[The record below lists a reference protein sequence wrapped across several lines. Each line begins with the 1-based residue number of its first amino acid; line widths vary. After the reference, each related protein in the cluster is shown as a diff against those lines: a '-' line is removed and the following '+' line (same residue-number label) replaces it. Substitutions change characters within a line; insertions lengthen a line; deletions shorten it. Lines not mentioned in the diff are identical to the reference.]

1 MCRASRPA
9 ARAETR
15 PPTLRQPSARA
26 TALRPCPARTP
37 LQRLRYL
44 DRTDWLLQFEA
55 PLKYYME
62 NGNST
67 HYLLIHLFWE
77 QVWRRGR
84 VAPA

>member
-1 MCRASRPA
+1 
-9 ARAETR
+9 
-15 PPTLRQPSARA
+15 
-26 TALRPCPARTP
+26 